1 MSPLRSGRRWRA
13 TVVIAVAVAAMGLG
27 TALTAPATAAELAP
41 AAVQPEVTQESSAA
55 PQAATAGRQAPS
67 DVGTAAEWNPPAHL
81 VQPLNEVWQHV
92 EQTYPDLYGFRN
104 YGWDQL
110 MANGGGHLNYCVRW
124 ESNAPV
130 SAQLRDQVHRVL
142 QEQSDKWYDQLRGFD
157 GFPQARVQINVVG
170 WATANRSTFQWDD
183 NSVDLYIGNL
193 DAGGAPQC
201 APECGRF
208 FNQNGSYPRCP
219 GGVARHYDQS
229 LWLTDGFGGG
239 AGGDWGQRIGR
250 EYFVGAINQP
260 NIHILLHEIGHT
272 LGLDDFYDWTPT
284 GVPNFLM
291 KAGSASQVTEFDV
304 WMARDFWRHMKYRYN
319 V

>member
-1 MSPLRSGRRWRA
+1 MSPLKSARRWRA
-13 TVVIAVAVAAMGLG
+13 TLVTAVAAATLGIG
-27 TALTAPATAAELAP
+27 TALTAPATAAGSP
-41 AAVQPEVTQESSAA
+41 AAQTAVVAPQESDATAAA
-55 PQAATAGRQAPS
+55 PQAPADAAT
-67 DVGTAAEWNPPAHL
+67 TADWNPPAHL
-81 VQPLNEVWQHV
+81 VQPLDEVWRHV
-92 EQTYPDLYGFRN
+92 EQTYGNLYGFRN

-124 ESNAPV
+124 ESGAPV

-142 QEQSDKWYDQLRGFD
+142 QEQSDKWYDRMRGFD

-183 NSVDLYIGNL
+183 DSVDLYIGNL
-193 DAGGAPQC
+193 DGAGAPQC

-208 FNQNGSYPRCP
+208 FNQDGNYTRCP
-219 GGVARHYDQS
+219 GGAARHYDQS

-250 EYFVGAINQP
+250 EYFIGALNQP
-260 NIHILLHEIGHT
+260 DIHILLHEIGHT

-291 KAGSASQVTEFDV
+291 KAGTATQVTEFDV
-304 WMARDFWRHMKYRYN
+304 WMARDFWRHMKYRYDL
-319 V
+319 